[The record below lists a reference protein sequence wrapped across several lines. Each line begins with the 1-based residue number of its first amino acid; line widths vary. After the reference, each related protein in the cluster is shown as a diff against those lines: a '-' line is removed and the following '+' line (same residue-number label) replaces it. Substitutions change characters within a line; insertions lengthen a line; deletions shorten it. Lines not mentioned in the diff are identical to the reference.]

1 MPAQFP
7 GQFNTYV
14 PNTESSKNLVADFS
28 RNPEDFALPQ
38 YVQYI
43 PVDKNKGFY
52 TEMTVEMAGRIVNP
66 HDSRWADGD
75 YQPRLTGSTE
85 KFEFKPYQAQR
96 HIYGFEIGEMAA
108 DQASWD
114 ILAQLARHA
123 AQRAMTNRTL
133 DLITFASNTSNYL
146 SASHVFNV
154 ASAPITL
161 AGRLDAALSTN
172 MDIKKTLDY
181 CAEFIHIQTLGA
193 VTQDQIM
200 FVMNPTTA
208 RALSNTQELRD
219 TVKQSPMAQ
228 QLIEAQLG
236 PWTQWGL
243 PGELYGYKIIIENTV
258 RVSTKKGAT
267 TSKDFV
273 LGDGNILVM
282 SRPGGLE
289 GVEGAPSFSSYT
301 AFIKDEMIVEQKHDQ
316 DNKLYTGRVIDTF
329 DFRQTAPLA
338 SMIITNALT

>member
-1 MPAQFP
+1 MAAAYP

-14 PNTESSKNLVADFS
+14 PSTETTQNLVSDFS
-28 RNPEDFALPQ
+28 RNPESFALPQ
-38 YVQYI
+38 YVQYV
-43 PVDKNKGFY
+43 PVEKNKGFY
-52 TEMTVEMAGRIVNP
+52 TEMTVEMAGRIVNG
-66 HDSRWADGD
+66 HDTLWADGE
-75 YQPRLTGSTE
+75 YQPRQTGNTE
-85 KFEFKPYQAQR
+85 KFEFKPFQAQR
-96 HIYGFEIGEMAA
+96 HVYGFEIGEMAA

-133 DLITFASNTSNYL
+133 DLITYASNTANYL

-154 ASAPITL
+154 DSAPITL
-161 AGRLDAALSTN
+161 AASLEEATSAN
-172 MDIKKTLDY
+172 MDIKRTFDY
-181 CAEFIHIQTLGA
+181 CADFIHQQTLGA

-200 FVMNPTTA
+200 FVMNPTCA
-208 RALSNTQELRD
+208 RALANTQEIRD
-219 TVKQSPMAQ
+219 TVKQSPMAKD
-228 QLIEAQLG
+228 LIEKQLG

-243 PGELYGYKIIIENTV
+243 PGELYGYPIVIENTV

-267 TSKDFV
+267 TSKGYV
-273 LGDGNILVM
+273 LDKDNILVC
-282 SRPGGLE
+282 SRPGALE
-289 GVEGAPSFSSYT
+289 GVEGAPSFASWT

-338 SMIITNALT
+338 SMIITNALI